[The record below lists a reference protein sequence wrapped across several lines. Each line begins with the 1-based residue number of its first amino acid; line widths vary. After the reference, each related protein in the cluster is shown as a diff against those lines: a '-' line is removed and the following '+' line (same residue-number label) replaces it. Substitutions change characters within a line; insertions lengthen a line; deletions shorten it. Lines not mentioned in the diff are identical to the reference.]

1 MQFQLAQS
9 SIICLYL
16 LGLFKYASCID
27 YDGWLNIKIE
37 HSINCK
43 SEKYCSRG
51 NISLKSIRAGAGAI
65 IDQEPLSK
73 DHIKEL
79 KDLAEIDG
87 FYTVRTVVTSGE
99 NSKGTEFLS
108 SVKAGSFLANDFSD
122 VINAWVLPNGAVIA
136 VSFQVNNSSQ
146 LLQKQSNGHK
156 INSSFYLRYV
166 EQAPV
171 PDTASYIQKLERE
184 KEAREKGELKDNR
197 SFLAKYWMYIVP
209 IAIFVMI
216 SGAANPEP
224 AAQGA
229 R

>member
-1 MQFQLAQS
+1 MISQS
-9 SIICLYL
+9 FAVITL
-16 LGLFKYASCID
+16 LGLFKYGACID

-37 HSINCK
+37 HSLNCGD
-43 SEKYCSRG
+43 ENYCSRG
-51 NISLKSIRAGAGAI
+51 NIALKSIRAGASV
-65 IDQEPLSK
+65 IDQIPFTK
-73 DHIKEL
+73 QHIEEL
-79 KDLAEIDG
+79 KSIAETDG
-87 FYTVRTVVTSGE
+87 FYTIRTVVTSAE
-99 NSKGTEFLS
+99 NSHGTEFFS
-108 SVKAGSFLANDFSD
+108 SVKAGAFLANGLSD

-136 VSFQVNNSSQ
+136 VSFQVTNSSQ
-146 LLQKQSNGHK
+146 PLPREGSNYR
-156 INSSFYLRYV
+156 INSNFYLRYV

-184 KEAREKGELKDNR
+184 REAREKGDMKDNK

-216 SGAANPEP
+216 SGASNPEP